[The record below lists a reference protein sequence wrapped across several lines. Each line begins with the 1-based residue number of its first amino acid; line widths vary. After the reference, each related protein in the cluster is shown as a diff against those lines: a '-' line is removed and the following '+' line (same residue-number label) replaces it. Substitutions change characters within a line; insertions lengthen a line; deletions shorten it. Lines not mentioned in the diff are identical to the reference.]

1 MKMSVL
7 RAVLVFGTF
16 LSAAHLSTGPVFSQ
30 TDEPAQSTLRSFGI
44 PLYDDKLL
52 RLAEILGSLQYLRTL
67 CSKDD
72 ETVWRATM
80 EQLIEVEASDEPL
93 RREKLTAAYNR
104 GFRTFAAV
112 HTACSDTAIA
122 AEIRYRREGGTLT
135 ADILARYGN

>member
-1 MKMSVL
+1 MKKSFL
-7 RAVLVFGTF
+7 RAMLVFSAFLGAATF
-16 LSAAHLSTGPVFSQ
+16 FVGPVFSQ
-30 TDEPAQSTLRSFGI
+30 TEEPAKSAPRSFGV
-44 PLYDDKLL
+44 PLYDDKLM

-72 ETVWRATM
+72 ETIWRATM

-122 AEIRYRREGGTLT
+122 AEVRYRREGETLT